1 MAERTYRA
9 RGVVLRRTKLGE
21 TDLIV
26 TLLTDGASQVRA
38 VAKGAR
44 KPGARLAGALG
55 LGAEAQLLLR
65 RGRSLDIVCEA
76 TLVRSR
82 EACACELER
91 SAMMDVVLEV
101 ADALTAEGEHGP
113 ALLPLTT
120 TALEA
125 LEPDAAGGGA
135 GPGARVSLLPLLGAA
150 YVLKAVSMQGYRP
163 QLDACMVCGES
174 VSLASGEV
182 AWLAPAEGGLVCES
196 CAAGVRASRWP
207 AEALAWARSLI
218 GMRFSE
224 LLALPAALGEASL
237 GLDVLELCREWLAH
251 YPGAR
256 PRSLDFVL
264 SLGTYSGT

>member
-1 MAERTYRA
+1 MGERSYRA
-9 RGVVLRRTKLGE
+9 RAVVLRRTKLGE

-26 TLLTDGASQVRA
+26 TLLTDGTSQVRA

-55 LGAEAQLLLR
+55 LGSEAELLLR
-65 RGRSLDIVCEA
+65 RGRSLDIVSEA

-101 ADALTAEGEHGP
+101 ADALTAEGQHGP

-125 LEPDAAGGGA
+125 LEPTAT
-135 GPGARVSLLPLLGAA
+135 GPGARVGLLPLLGAA
-150 YVLKAVSMQGYRP
+150 YVLKAVYMQGYRP
-163 QLDACMVCGES
+163 QLDACMLCGEPVGLDREGS
-174 VSLASGEV
+174 VWV
-182 AWLAPAEGGLVCES
+182 APAEGGLVCEG
-196 CAAGVRASRWP
+196 CLAGVAATRWP
-207 AEALAWARSLI
+207 ARVVAWARSLI

-224 LLALPAALGEASL
+224 VLALPAAPGEASL
-237 GLDVLELCREWLAH
+237 GLDVLEFCRDWLAH
-251 YPGAR
+251 YPGTR

-264 SLGTYSGT
+264 TLGTYS